1 MKQSP
6 NAGMPG
12 NGQVPPMPP
21 TPPRPPMPP
30 RKKKNLT
37 WLWIVL
43 VIFVG
48 LPILAV
54 IISPDSLK
62 DNKEKNELKKPS
74 KESWT
79 ETLMSD
85 LAMQSE
91 YIDSVIPRAKATTS
105 PEMLR
110 SYMSDMKKIADK
122 VITDSTYMEVYSTP
136 EVTKLM
142 EENSKKAKK
151 VLPEL
156 GTICRK
162 QYVKQLGDKL
172 WEENIYVESSNNAKT
187 ITFIGA
193 VFASNKNIKAWQ
205 DELGDALKE
214 MGFTRVEYKWI
225 KHDPEYTYYDL

>member
-1 MKQSP
+1 
-6 NAGMPG
+6 MPG

-37 WLWIVL
+37 WLWILL

-54 IISPDSLK
+54 IISPDSFK
-62 DNKEKNELKKPS
+62 DAKEQKEIKKLS

-79 ETLMSD
+79 ENLMAD
-85 LAMQSE
+85 LKTQSE
-91 YIDSVIPRAKATTS
+91 YIDSVIPRAKVTTS

-110 SYMSDMKKIADK
+110 SYISDMNKIADK
-122 VITDSTYMEVYSTP
+122 VITDSAYMEVYSTP
-136 EVTKLM
+136 EVAKLM
-142 EENSKKAKK
+142 DENSKKAKK
-151 VLPEL
+151 VLPQL